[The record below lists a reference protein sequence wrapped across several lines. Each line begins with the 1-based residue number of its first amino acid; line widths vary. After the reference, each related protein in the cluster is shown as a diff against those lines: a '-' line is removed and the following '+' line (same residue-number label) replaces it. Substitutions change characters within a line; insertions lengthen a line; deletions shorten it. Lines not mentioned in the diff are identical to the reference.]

1 MDDWD
6 KINETSFLKK
16 KFFSHLNMED
26 ITDADYTYAK
36 EVCREFK
43 IKTLGEYHEL
53 YIQNNNTL
61 ILIPRV

>member
-1 MDDWD
+1 MTGIRLM
-6 KINETSFLKK
+6 KHHYLKK
-16 KFFSHLNMED
+16 KVFSHLNMED

-43 IKTLGEYHEL
+43 KKSLEEYHEL

-61 ILIPRV
+61 ILIPRG